1 MGGVL
6 AMASFKRS
14 FGLLD
19 EDPVTLANHSGMY
32 LSDTGIFELID

>member
-19 EDPVTLANHSGMY
+19 EDPVTLANHSGEYMFKDRT
-32 LSDTGIFELID
+32 LELND